1 MEILHW
7 FSIAI
12 EAVIALL
19 GVYIAVSKKRI
30 YGLGIFVTFALYV
43 FYDLAKH
50 YELDI
55 SSDLLYVVFFVATV
69 SALWAVWQLLK
80 EK

>member
-7 FSIAI
+7 FSIAV
-12 EAVIALL
+12 EAVIALMGISL
-19 GVYIAVSKKRI
+19 ALTRKRVY
-30 YGLGIFVTFALYV
+30 GWGFFVTFSLYV